1 MWAIFNVDIV
11 NERYGNMSVSY
22 GMVWLSGRYE
32 SKHKSG
38 GVCQTCSIP
47 PSQPNVSQSAR
58 LPSIL
63 LAQKQSSLHTEDT
76 NKPLYQTICMQKAIY
91 DFRGLRFEVKKAGAQ
106 QTPVILQRL
115 RAVLTSWL
123 IRHCVQT
130 NHPSF
135 GQLGNWKASVF
146 KNCCCKI
153 FHLQMPGNSKLPQHN
168 CLKASPDI
176 TNTETHFNFH

>member
-1 MWAIFNVDIV
+1 MWAIFNIDIV

-146 KNCCCKI
+146 KNWQTAAAKS
-153 FHLQMPGNSKLPQHN
+153 FTFR
-168 CLKASPDI
+168 CLGIQSSPNI
-176 TNTETHFNFH
+176 IV